1 MATSSARIR
10 DIPKVDIR
18 GAFVRRVDLTD
29 AILRGANLSD
39 ADATGALFRGAD
51 FAEAR
56 LARTILRGADLTGA
70 INLTAGQLAEAI
82 IDDDTR
88 LPAGIDRAEVV
99 RLASQTPA
107 PTVANHR

>member
-1 MATSSARIR
+1 MLIGSARAR

-29 AILRGANLSD
+29 AVLRGANLSN

-51 FAEAR
+51 FAGAL
-56 LARTILRGADLTGA
+56 LAGTNLRGADLTGA

-88 LPAGIDRAEVV
+88 LPAGIDRAEIR
-99 RLASQTPA
+99 RLASEAMVLHPK
-107 PTVANHR
+107 